1 MDRQDREHAARAAR
15 AKADR
20 RAAIGE
26 ATGILLA
33 QGDDHARA
41 TLREPHG
48 PAGEDDEAARVVA
61 TANAAAE
68 DGADPDW
75 I

>member
-1 MDRQDREHAARAAR
+1 MDRQDREHAAHEAL

-20 RAAIGE
+20 QAAIGE
-26 ATGILLA
+26 ATGILIA

-41 TLREPHG
+41 TLRAPHG

-61 TANAAAE
+61 TANATAE
-68 DGADPDW
+68 DRADPDW